1 MRALWF
7 PVQLVVAALVLAIAA
22 PARAELRISDLDV
35 FLNDHEVTVHVVL
48 LGALPDALNEGIQ
61 SGIPAHIRLVIEL
74 WQYQR
79 MARDRMLISKTIER
93 SLSYNVV
100 TREFKVAAVKGETR
114 PIFTTRDLRD
124 AQRVL
129 SDIRGVKMTP
139 AAALDPAAVIY
150 VRVQAETALNGENT
164 FVARMNGT
172 AEQTERLSDYRTIQ
186 RVQ

>member
-1 MRALWF
+1 MGAQTLRSY
-7 PVQLVVAALVLAIAA
+7 LVTSALVLLAVA

-48 LGALPDALNEGIQ
+48 LGGIPQAPDEGIP
-61 SGIPAHIRLVIEL
+61 GGLPGPVPLGIEL

-79 MARDRMLISKTIER
+79 MRPDRMLITKTVER
-93 SLSYNVV
+93 SLAYNVV
-100 TREFKVAAVKGETR
+100 TREYKVAAVQGETR
-114 PIFTTRDLRD
+114 PVFTTRDLRD
-124 AQRVL
+124 AQRIL

-139 AAALDPAAVIY
+139 AATLDPAAVIY

-172 AEQTERLSDYRTIQ
+172 AEQTARQSDYRTIQ

>member
-1 MRALWF
+1 MRALW
-7 PVQLVVAALVLAIAA
+7 LLNHLGAAAMVLAVAA

-35 FLNDHEVTVHVVL
+35 FLNDHEVTVHIVL
-48 LGALPDALNEGIQ
+48 LGALPGGLDEGIQ
-61 SGIPAHIRLVIEL
+61 SGIPAHVRLDIEL

-79 MARDRMLISKTIER
+79 LLPDRLLVTKTVER
-93 SLSYNVV
+93 TLAYNVV
-100 TREFKVAAVKGETR
+100 TKEFKVAALKGETR
-114 PIFTTRDLRD
+114 PIHTTRDLRD

-139 AAALDPAAVIY
+139 AATLDPVAVIY
-150 VRVQAETALNGENT
+150 VRVNAATALNGENT

-172 AEQTERLSDYRTIQ
+172 AEQATRQSDYRTIQ

>member
-1 MRALWF
+1 MRALW
-7 PVQLVVAALVLAIAA
+7 LSSHLVAAALALAVAA

-35 FLNDHEVTVHVVL
+35 YLNDHEVTVHVVL
-48 LGALPDALNEGIQ
+48 LGALPEGLNEGIQ
-61 SGIPAHIRLVIEL
+61 SGIPAHVRLVIEL

-79 MARDRMLISKTIER
+79 MRPDRMLITKTIER
-93 SLSYNVV
+93 SLTYNVV
-100 TREFKVAAVKGETR
+100 TREFKVATVQGETR
-114 PIFTTRDLRD
+114 PVFTTRDLRD

-139 AAALDPAAVIY
+139 AATLDPTAVIY

-172 AEQTERLSDYRTIQ
+172 AEHTERQSDYRTIQ
-186 RVQ
+186 RVH

>member
-1 MRALWF
+1 MRAAWF
-7 PVQLVVAALVLAIAA
+7 PSHLVAAALVLAVAA

-48 LGALPDALNEGIQ
+48 LGVIPDGLIEGIQ
-61 SGIPAHIRLVIEL
+61 SGIPAQVRLVIEL

-79 MARDRMLISKTIER
+79 MVPDRILITKTIER
-93 SLSYNVV
+93 TIAYNVV
-100 TREFKVAAVKGETR
+100 TREFKVAAVQGENR
-114 PIFTTRDLRD
+114 PVFTTRDLRD

-139 AAALDPAAVIY
+139 AATLDPSAVIY
-150 VRVQAETALNGENT
+150 VRVRAETALNGENT

-172 AEQTERLSDYRTIQ
+172 AEQASRQSDYRTIQ

>member
-7 PVQLVVAALVLAIAA
+7 QSHFVAAALALAVAA

-35 FLNDHEVTVHVVL
+35 YLNDHEVTVHVVL
-48 LGALPDALNEGIQ
+48 LGALPEGLNEGIQ
-61 SGIPAHIRLVIEL
+61 SGIPAHVRLVIEL
-74 WQYQR
+74 WHYQR
-79 MARDRMLISKTIER
+79 MRPDRILITKTIER
-93 SLSYNVV
+93 TLAYNIV
-100 TREFKVAAVKGETR
+100 TREFKVAALQGETR
-114 PIFTTRDLRD
+114 PVFTTRDLRD

-129 SDIRGVKMTP
+129 SEIRGVKMTP
-139 AAALDPAAVIY
+139 AATLDPTAVIY

-172 AEQTERLSDYRTIQ
+172 AEQTDRQSDYRTIQ

>member
-1 MRALWF
+1 MRAAWL
-7 PVQLVVAALVLAIAA
+7 PSHLVAAALVLAVAA

-48 LGALPDALNEGIQ
+48 LGAIPDGLIEGIQ
-61 SGIPAHIRLVIEL
+61 SGIPAHVRLIIEL

-79 MARDRMLISKTIER
+79 MVPDRILITKTIER
-93 SLSYNVV
+93 TIAYNVV
-100 TREFKVAAVKGETR
+100 TREFKVAALQGEAR
-114 PIFTTRDLRD
+114 PVFTTRDLRD

-139 AAALDPAAVIY
+139 AATLDPSAVIY
-150 VRVQAETALNGENT
+150 VRVRAETALNGENT

-172 AEQTERLSDYRTIQ
+172 AEQASRQSDYRTIQ